1 MLQFSV
7 VNATLLHP
15 SNTVCYFLALIS
27 PVTLMKKGL
36 KVQSLSVAC
45 LRLWMSGFVRRW
57 VPPYCW
63 LRLQWWYLSVNVC
76 CLLLKMHGSLSVSF
90 VALFLSIF
98 LKEWKIISEIKI
110 CYLSFLLF
118 FPLKM
123 ENCIWN
129 NNIPFFFLLVCN
141 RYAQQAWAGYVQ
153 RALVWSASS
162 AAWPLHDTTENFAL
176 CFFKNYRWLKWLFS
190 FCRVFLPLSA
200 FNVIVNGHLSRQFL
214 FGYIFICTWC
224 GCLCVTTQ

>member
-1 MLQFSV
+1 MQFSV

-57 VPPYCW
+57 VPPYCL

-76 CLLLKMHGSLSVSF
+76 CLLLKMHGSVSVSF

-98 LKEWKIISEIKI
+98 FSQKV
-110 CYLSFLLF
+110 
-118 FPLKM
+118 
-123 ENCIWN
+123 ENYIWN
-129 NNIPFFFLLVCN
+129 KNLLPFF
-141 RYAQQAWAGYVQ
+141 
-153 RALVWSASS
+153 SS
-162 AAWPLHDTTENFAL
+162 IFS
-176 CFFKNYRWLKWLFS
+176 FKNGKFYLK
-190 FCRVFLPLSA
+190 
-200 FNVIVNGHLSRQFL
+200 
-214 FGYIFICTWC
+214 
-224 GCLCVTTQ
+224 

>member
-1 MLQFSV
+1 MQFSV
-7 VNATLLHP
+7 VNTTLLHP

-57 VPPYCW
+57 VPPYCL

-76 CLLLKMHGSLSVSF
+76 CLLLKMHGSVSVSF

-98 LKEWKIISEIKI
+98 FFLKKWKIISEIKI

-129 NNIPFFFLLVCN
+129 NNIPYFFSSCLQQICSTSMGRLRAACPSLKRIFSSLTTSWYN
-141 RYAQQAWAGYVQ
+141 RKFCS
-153 RALVWSASS
+153 L
-162 AAWPLHDTTENFAL
+162 
-176 CFFKNYRWLKWLFS
+176 FF
-190 FCRVFLPLSA
+190 
-200 FNVIVNGHLSRQFL
+200 
-214 FGYIFICTWC
+214 
-224 GCLCVTTQ
+224 

>member
-1 MLQFSV
+1 MLE
-7 VNATLLHP
+7 TLDVRFCPKVSTPVLLT
-15 SNTVCYFLALIS
+15 SLAMVIS
-27 PVTLMKKGL
+27 ISK
-36 KVQSLSVAC
+36 
-45 LRLWMSGFVRRW
+45 
-57 VPPYCW
+57 
-63 LRLQWWYLSVNVC
+63 
-76 CLLLKMHGSLSVSF
+76 CLLSTTENAWVCVCFICCPFSF
-90 VALFLSIF
+90 NFFF
-98 LKEWKIISEIKI
+98 LKKWKIISEIKI

-190 FCRVFLPLSA
+190 FCGVFLPLSA